1 MTSNEWAAALNQGN
15 IYYLYL
21 VTGVSKGGARSI
33 EVLQN
38 PYELN
43 GAGEIELEVL
53 SYHLRLGD

>member
-15 IYYLYL
+15 TYYLYL
-21 VTGVSKGGARSI
+21 VTGVSKGGAKRI

-43 GAGEIELEVL
+43 GAGEIQLEVL